1 MILNIF
7 IKEELMHLNL
17 ESKDLQDFSGLEKE
31 ALKEISL
38 DIIKSDL
45 KKSLEQL
52 HQKNMTDVANRIS
65 TIEAHC
71 TKEIKDG
78 LEKNIQSQLD
88 KHFQKVVQSYQ
99 ADIAKVLSPLMKR
112 AEEDV
117 NRLNTAINKTLEFC
131 QKIESQYALRW
142 SRPFFALT
150 LSAGFAG
157 ALIGFWLFL
166 LQIPSISVFFMN
178 EYTRGV
184 YETGINTLERRRE
197 LEAQLLEQ
205 KVLETQKN
213 TVNFVHSKPIK
224 KKSK

>member
-1 MILNIF
+1 MST
-7 IKEELMHLNL
+7 NL
-17 ESKDLQDFSGLEKE
+17 ESNNYRDFSLLEKE

-45 KKSLEQL
+45 QKSLQEL
-52 HQKNMTDVANRIS
+52 HQKNMIDVTNRIS
-65 TIEAHC
+65 TIEEHC

-78 LEKNIQSQLD
+78 LEKHIQSQLD

-117 NRLNTAINKTLEFC
+117 NRLNTAINKTQEFC
-131 QKIESQYALRW
+131 QKIEAQYALRW

-157 ALIGFWLFL
+157 ALMGFWLFL
-166 LQIPSISVFFMN
+166 LQIPSVSVFFMN

-184 YETGINTLERRRE
+184 YDIGIRTLEQKRE
-197 LEAQLLEQ
+197 LEAQSLEQ
-205 KVLETQKN
+205 KAVESQKTPEN
-213 TVNFVHSKPIK
+213 PNHSRQKK

>member
-7 IKEELMHLNL
+7 IKEELMPSNL

-78 LEKNIQSQLD
+78 LEKNIQNQLD
-88 KHFQKVVQSYQ
+88 KHFQKVIQSYQ
-99 ADIAKVLSPLMKR
+99 ADISKILSPLMKR
-112 AEEDV
+112 AEGDV
-117 NRLNTAINKTLEFC
+117 NQLTTAINKVQEFC
-131 QKIESQYALRW
+131 QNIESQYALRW

-157 ALIGFWLFL
+157 AWMGLLLFL
-166 LQIPSISVFFMN
+166 LQIPSVSVFFMN
-178 EYTRGV
+178 EYTREA
-184 YETGINTLERRRE
+184 YETGIHTLERRRE

-205 KVLETQKN
+205 KALETQKN
-213 TVNFVHSKPIK
+213 TENFVHSKPIK